1 MYFSLLELPCKEKLV
16 SIERDED
23 VRESVGLCKSLGY
36 VNLYVEHND
45 EVDFIESNE
54 SNDDHINCTADY
66 EYDEYGSD
74 VEMRNLLELER
85 NKKRRYMRKYL
96 QT

>member
-1 MYFSLLELPCKEKLV
+1 MYFSLLELPFKEKLV

-23 VRESVGLCKSLGY
+23 VHESVGSCKSLGY

-74 VEMRNLLELER
+74 VEDEKLARIR
-85 NKKRRYMRKYL
+85 AKQKKED
-96 QT
+96 T